1 MALPNTAYNLATGNK
16 WILSIPFNQLLIE
29 DGLAADIE
37 TTPATFLET
46 IAFNLYN
53 FSIPSL
59 TIGEANFSMMGV
71 GMPIPTLTRNEDKS
85 ILFNYM
91 LSSNWN
97 QYKTLYKWF
106 SLIADEDGGSGT
118 DTSSNYL
125 LDVTVTMISEYK
137 NDRFD
142 IVFHGAWLQSLDTID
157 LNYQNAEANISHAF
171 NLRYAFYTIENLN

>member
-16 WILSIPFNQLLIE
+16 WILSIPFNQLDVE
-29 DGLAADIE
+29 DGDD
-37 TTPATFLET
+37 PSFLQT

-53 FSIPSL
+53 FSIPAL
-59 TIGEANFSMMGV
+59 TIGEASFGLF
-71 GMPIPTLTRNEDKS
+71 GITIPIPTNTRNEDKS

-91 LSSNWN
+91 LSSDWH

-106 SLIADEDGGSGT
+106 SLIANEDGGAGT
-118 DTSSNYL
+118 DVPSRYL

-142 IVFHGAWLQSLDTID
+142 IVFHGAWLQLLDTID
-157 LNYQNAEANISHAF
+157 LNYQNAQENISHAF
-171 NLRYAFYTIENLN
+171 NLRYAFYTIENLD